1 MQIQIEGLNKAF
13 DRVYVLK
20 NINIR
25 IENGMFGLL
34 GPNGAG
40 KTTLMRIMATIQE
53 PSAGNVRIG
62 EYDVTGQPGKVRSII
77 GYLPQDFGIYRHL
90 NPVEFLD
97 YVALL
102 KGMRNK
108 KKRLNEI
115 EDVLNKVNLFSER
128 KKRINAFSG
137 GMRQRMGIAQ
147 ALLGNPPVLILDEP
161 TAGLD
166 PEERTR
172 FRNILTDLSRDRI
185 VVLST
190 HVLADI
196 ESSCSMMAVL
206 KKGEIIY
213 SGRVEGLIEGI
224 RDKVYEMEM
233 DFDRYDAF
241 DRRHL
246 IISTK
251 RTGDGFKV
259 RFISEEEVPGALRAD
274 CCLEDGY
281 IYLMGGYEHA
291 EDSGTYQV

>member
-1 MQIQIEGLNKAF
+1 MEILIEGLSK
-13 DRVYVLK
+13 VYGKVYALK
-20 NINIR
+20 NINMFIG
-25 IENGMFGLL
+25 NGMFGLL

-53 PSAGNVRIG
+53 PSTGTVRMG
-62 EYDVTGQPGKVRSII
+62 HYDVTEQPGKVRSII
-77 GYLPQDFGIYRHL
+77 GYLPQDFGIYRNL

-97 YVALL
+97 YVAVL
-102 KGMRNK
+102 KGMKDK
-108 KKRLNEI
+108 KKRLNEV
-115 EDVLNKVNLFSER
+115 EDVLYKVNLYSER
-128 KKRINAFSG
+128 KNRISGFSG

-185 VVLST
+185 VVSST

-196 ESSCSMMAVL
+196 ESSCNMMAVL

-224 RDKVYEMEM
+224 MDKVYEMEM

-251 RTGDGFKV
+251 RTRDGFKV
-259 RFISEEEVPGALRAD
+259 RFISDKEVPGAVRAE

-281 IYLMGGYEHA
+281 IYSMGGYEHA
-291 EDSGTYQV
+291 EDNGTC